1 MTPMEIAL
9 LITGVIIFVISFLM
23 PEVPMKKSDRELA
36 AEKEEAK
43 RLVEQEVDTMRLK
56 VGEATSE
63 TVEYAVEKAERSLER
78 VSNDKIMAVGEYA
91 GTVLEEINKSH
102 QEVMFLY
109 DMLKD
114 KQTDLNNT
122 IREADAAAHKIENIS
137 HNAMDAS
144 ETLLRGMSVASV
156 SQKGLTNEQKSV
168 FDIEIPD
175 AQPVVF
181 ENGPAATAAKSGQKS
196 RGRALTQSKIEAQL
210 LGIDKPDDAIAK
222 AITADAPE
230 PLKEKV
236 VYDILSGGAYKG
248 GNIVGV
254 EAPSSGAATT
264 ADFEALSS
272 AAAPAQ
278 PAPAAAPQAST
289 AATTG
294 PEAPALSEFSGHT
307 GNSNDKI
314 LAMAEQGFD
323 KVQIAK
329 TLGLGIGEVKLVL
342 DLFK

>member
-9 LITGVIIFVISFLM
+9 LVTGVIIFVISFLM
-23 PEVPMKKSDRELA
+23 PEVPMKKSERELA

-63 TVEYAVEKAERSLER
+63 TVDYAVEKAERSLER

-181 ENGPAATAAKSGQKS
+181 ENGPAAAPKEGGKS

-230 PLKEKV
+230 PIKEKV

-254 EAPSSGAATT
+254 EAPSQGAATA
-264 ADFEALSS
+264 ADFESMAS
-272 AAAPAQ
+272 
-278 PAPAAAPQAST
+278 PAAAQPSASS
-289 AATTG
+289 
-294 PEAPALSEFSGHT
+294 SESASGGFSGHS

-314 LAMAEQGFD
+314 LAMAEQGLD
-323 KVQIAK
+323 TVQIAK

>member
-1 MTPMEIAL
+1 MEIAL
-9 LITGVIIFVISFLM
+9 LVTGVIIFVISFLM
-23 PEVPMKKSDRELA
+23 PEVPMKKSERELA

-63 TVEYAVEKAERSLER
+63 TVDYAVEKAERSLER

-181 ENGPAATAAKSGQKS
+181 ENGPAAAHKEGAKS

-254 EAPSSGAATT
+254 EAPSQGAAVA
-264 ADFEALSS
+264 ADFEAMSSGTASEAAGSTSAVATPS
-272 AAAPAQ
+272 AA
-278 PAPAAAPQAST
+278 SSFT
-289 AATTG
+289 
-294 PEAPALSEFSGHT
+294 GHT

-314 LAMAEQGFD
+314 LAMAEQGLD
-323 KVQIAK
+323 TVQIAK

>member
-9 LITGVIIFVISFLM
+9 LVTGVIIFVISFLM

-36 AEKEEAK
+36 AEKEEAR

-63 TVEYAVEKAERSLER
+63 TVEYAVDKAERSLER
-78 VSNDKIMAVGEYA
+78 VSNEKIMAVGEYA
-91 GTVLEEINKSH
+91 GTVLEEINKNH

-122 IREADAAAHKIENIS
+122 IREADAAASKIENIS
-137 HNAMDAS
+137 HSARDAS

-175 AQPVVF
+175 AAPVVF
-181 ENGPAATAAKSGQKS
+181 ENGPAAAGGSAGASKS
-196 RGRALTQSKIEAQL
+196 RGRALTQSKIEASL
-210 LGIDKPDDAIAK
+210 LGIDKPENAIAK

-236 VYDILSGGAYKG
+236 VYDILSGGAYKE

-254 EAPSSGAATT
+254 EAPSNGAATA
-264 ADFEALSS
+264 ADFESMS
-272 AAAPAQ
+272 ASPAS
-278 PAPAAAPQAST
+278 PAPSAGFGSALTGASDSP
-289 AATTG
+289 AT
-294 PEAPALSEFSGHT
+294 
-307 GNSNDKI
+307 NNNDKI
-314 LAMAEQGFD
+314 LAMADQGLD
-323 KVQIAK
+323 TVQIAK

>member
-23 PEVPMKKSDRELA
+23 PDVPMKKSERELA
-36 AEKEEAK
+36 AEKEEA
-43 RLVEQEVDTMRLK
+43 RRIVEQEVDTMRLR

-63 TVEYAVEKAERSLER
+63 TVGYAVDKAERSLEK
-78 VSNDKIMAVGEYA
+78 VSNEKIMAVGEYA
-91 GTVLEEINKSH
+91 GTVLEEINKNH

-114 KQTDLNNT
+114 KQTDLTNT
-122 IREADAAAHKIENIS
+122 IREADAAASKIESIS
-137 HNAMDAS
+137 HSARDAS

-175 AQPVVF
+175 AEPVVF
-181 ENGPAATAAKSGQKS
+181 ASEGPASASASKEEGGRS

-230 PLKEKV
+230 SIKEKV
-236 VYDILSGGAYKG
+236 VYDILSGGAYREG
-248 GNIVGV
+248 ALVNVD
-254 EAPSSGAATT
+254 APAAGATT
-264 ADFEALSS
+264 AADFESMRAD
-272 AAAPAQ
+272 
-278 PAPAAAPQAST
+278 T
-289 AATTG
+289 
-294 PEAPALSEFSGHT
+294 EAPA
-307 GNSNDKI
+307 NNNDKI

-323 KVQIAK
+323 TVQIAK
-329 TLGLGIGEVKLVL
+329 TLGLGVGEVKLVL